1 MSVLL
6 TGVHSISVLEYLKKT
21 FSENFLR
28 MLESSGRLCGAGKKV
43 GGGFNLNFSVV

>member
-6 TGVHSISVLEYLKKT
+6 TGVHSILVLEYLKKT

-28 MLESSGRLCGAGKKV
+28 MLETSSRLCGAGMKL
-43 GGGFNLNFSVV
+43 GGGFSLNFSVV